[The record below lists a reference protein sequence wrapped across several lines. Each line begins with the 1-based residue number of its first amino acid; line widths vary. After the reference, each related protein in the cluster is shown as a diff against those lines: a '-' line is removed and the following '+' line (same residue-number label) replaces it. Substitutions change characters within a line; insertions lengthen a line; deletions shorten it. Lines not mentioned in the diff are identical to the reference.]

1 MELRNKVLYEFLKKW
16 FFYFGFDVSERGE
29 DEFGDVF
36 VCFDGKY

>member
-1 MELRNKVLYEFLKKW
+1 MKLRNKVLYEFW

-29 DEFGDVF
+29 DELEDIF